1 MSNKKKQKQGSIT
14 TDDDYYPKYILDSG
28 GGNVTI
34 NLIIK
39 GNRNKVR
46 FFSGQPSQPGP
57 KPGGGQ

>member
-1 MSNKKKQKQGSIT
+1 MKKKQSIT
-14 TDDDYYPKYILDSG
+14 SDDDYYPKYILDSG
-28 GGNVTI
+28 GGNVTV
-34 NLIIK
+34 NLTIK